1 MKNIIIF
8 LFSFAATCSVFG
20 QSTEKPFI
28 EVRGIAKIERTV
40 KSYILDIVITED
52 LTYTEEK
59 RTPEQVKKA
68 FLDKVKAAGFD
79 VSRFKENQL
88 AYALTQYGADGT
100 SYSFETAK
108 PAEVIMLNQLMA
120 DKTGTVALITR
131 QITYMP
137 VKDFSKIIAAAF
149 ANGKERAEK
158 VAATLGKK
166 LGPLQTAIDYSTT
179 DEEKEDTVYY
189 RPDEER
195 YYYLSLKYL
204 IE

>member
-8 LFSFAATCSVFG
+8 LFSFAATCNVFG
-20 QSTEKPFI
+20 QNIEKPFI
-28 EVRGIAKIERTV
+28 EVRGIAKIEKPI

-52 LTYTEEK
+52 LSYAEEK
-59 RTPEQVKKA
+59 RTTEQVKKA

-79 VSRFKENQL
+79 VSRFKEDQL
-88 AYALTQYGADGT
+88 AYALTQYGAGGT
-100 SYSFETAK
+100 SYSFETTK
-108 PAEVIMLNQLMA
+108 PAEIIALNQLMV
-120 DKTGTVALITR
+120 DKTGTTSIITR
-131 QITYMP
+131 RITYMP
-137 VKDFSKIIAAAF
+137 VKDFSRIIAAAF

-158 VAATLGKK
+158 VAAILGKR
-166 LGPLQTAIDYSTT
+166 LGPLQTVIDYSTV
-179 DEEKEDTVYY
+179 DEEEEDTVYY

>member
-1 MKNIIIF
+1 MKTIIIF
-8 LFSFAATCSVFG
+8 LFSFAATCSIFG
-20 QSTEKPFI
+20 QGIEKPYI
-28 EVRGIAKIERTV
+28 EVRGIAKIERTI
-40 KSYILDIVITED
+40 KSYTLDIVINED
-52 LTYTEEK
+52 LTYAEEK
-59 RTPEQVKKA
+59 RTLEQIKKA
-68 FLDKVKAAGFD
+68 FLDKAKAAGFD
-79 VSRFKENQL
+79 VNRFKEDQL
-88 AYALTQYGADGT
+88 AYALTQYGAEGT

-108 PAEVIMLNQLMA
+108 PEEVIALNQLVA
-120 DKTGTVALITR
+120 DKTGAVSLITR
-131 QITYMP
+131 RITYMP

-195 YYYLSLKYL
+195 FYYLSLKYL